1 MSCSLKMSTV
11 RDCMQDSGRLFHCV
25 TVYGKNE
32 YLYES
37 FEVNMCLKVCW

>member
-1 MSCSLKMSTV
+1 
-11 RDCMQDSGRLFHCV
+11 MQESRKLFYYV

-32 YLYES
+32 YMYMS